1 MGNSRCIQR
10 QEEGQKCGRNVNGI
24 RKTLK
29 VKNVG
34 TGKRD
39 ILSVD
44 LEIEEEEWRI
54 ILVYNRMRKREYL
67 KNLEEIMERGG
78 WRKLIIGEDFN
89 ARTAEQGSI
98 AWNENEG
105 EEDKRFSKDKIINK
119 QGKDLLAYIEETG
132 LLNGNKQGDEEGDM
146 TFIGRRGSSIIDYAI
161 CNADYAI
168 WRHGKKYT

>member
-1 MGNSRCIQR
+1 MKNWKKTEKWLPKEFRWETQGAYKDKR
-10 QEEGQKCGRNVNGI
+10 KGRSAGGTLTGI

-54 ILVYNRMRKREYL
+54 ISVYNRMGKREYL

-78 WRKLIIGEDFN
+78 WRKLITGKDFN

-119 QGKDLLAYIEETG
+119 QGKDLLEYIEETG
-132 LLNGNKQGDEEGDM
+132 LD
-146 TFIGRRGSSIIDYAI
+146 
-161 CNADYAI
+161 
-168 WRHGKKYT
+168 